1 MGRAGAVRTV
11 DGLSSAPPAHRSLGA
26 VLDLACDLLGI
37 GGDRARR
44 LHATRSGGLD
54 GVLATAHRIG
64 GQVRGSWRWGDFHL
78 DERSGWSCSDL
89 DLHGG
94 TPPLDGHV
102 DSPLGRLRVSVH
114 AVDYEPMISP
124 RVSFSFAL
132 VNLAAARLAPEADPY
147 VLGKCQLMLA
157 RASVDERYADVAC
170 RVGGPAGAW
179 LLARKLGI
187 HQPAPPSWAP
197 SVPVTAPPAE
207 LAAVLEQLLAGPPAR
222 RELEALR
229 AYIEDELDELDE
241 RHRRYVA
248 RKVVVLTTGAGV
260 G

>member
-1 MGRAGAVRTV
+1 MR
-11 DGLSSAPPAHRSLGA
+11 SAPSARTSLGA
-26 VLDLACDLLGI
+26 VLDLACDLIGI
-37 GGDRARR
+37 DGSRARR
-44 LHATRSGGLD
+44 LRATRSGGLD

-78 DERSGWSCSDL
+78 DERSGWSCSDI
-89 DLHGG
+89 DLLGG
-94 TPPLDGHV
+94 LSPVDGHV
-102 DSPLGRLRVSVH
+102 DSPVGRVRVAAH
-114 AVDYEPMISP
+114 AVDYEPMISA

-132 VNLAAARLAPEADPY
+132 VNLAAARLAREADPY

-197 SVPVTAPPAE
+197 GVPVAAAPVE

-248 RKVVVLTTGAGV
+248 GKVVVMTTGAGI